1 MRRFPKD
8 CDINCEHYSQYD
20 MSVDDY
26 VATCDK
32 IGVSCDLCDE
42 DYCFYLC
49 PITKDGDLNKCD
61 A

>member
-32 IGVSCDLCDE
+32 IGISCDLCE
-42 DYCFYLC
+42 GDYCFYLC
-49 PITKDGDLNKCD
+49 PLTKDGEK
-61 A
+61 